1 MRIREVDL
9 TIRSNAMVRFEIPP
23 KSIAMIKIAGLLL
36 LLAPIALYSQ
46 QPTMQSTPETKKKPE
61 HHSIGLGIKAGF
73 NFANI
78 THASAINSSSRAG
91 YHFGLFMAPHSKGIL
106 GSRTELVYSR
116 HGYDYK
122 TDTVNGA
129 VNLDYIMLTQMM
141 AFHITRYFD
150 IHLGGY
156 TAYLLNAK
164 ADTTSK
170 AYASY
175 LPAGTSSILSYYQ
188 RLDYGFGVGAE
199 IHPVAGL
206 IIGARYQLSFSNL
219 FKMPT
224 FDSSGSAPPPSYTPK
239 FNPKNNVVMISI
251 GYRF

>member
-1 MRIREVDL
+1 MP
-9 TIRSNAMVRFEIPP
+9 TKP
-23 KSIAMIKIAGLLL
+23 KVMIKIAGFLL
-36 LLAPIALYSQ
+36 LLAPITLYSQ
-46 QPTMQSTPETKKKPE
+46 QPTMQQTPETKKKPE
-61 HHSIGLGIKAGF
+61 HHSIGLGIKAG
-73 NFANI
+73 
-78 THASAINSSSRAG
+78 
-91 YHFGLFMAPHSKGIL
+91 YHFGLFLAPGSKGIL

-116 HGYDYK
+116 HGYNYK

-156 TAYLLNAK
+156 TAYLLSAK

-175 LPAGTSSILSYYQ
+175 LPPGYSSMLSYYQ
-188 RLDYGFGVGAE
+188 RLDYGFGVGVE

-206 IIGARYQLSFSNL
+206 IIGARYQLSFTNL
-219 FKMPT
+219 YKTPT
-224 FDSSGSAPPPSYTPK
+224 FDGSGSAPPPSYAPS
-239 FNPKNNVVMISI
+239 FNLKNNVVMISV